1 MKMLLGTIAALGLA
15 LPTVAIAAENRSIDV
30 QYSDLNL
37 ATPEGQKALERRID
51 KAAKQ
56 VCGADEARTG
66 TRVVDRDARICV
78 RNAKRQIETQIA
90 AVIEK
95 ERLGG

>member
-66 TRVVDRDARICV
+66 RSSDGPEASDASTP
-78 RNAKRQIETQIA
+78 AS
-90 AVIEK
+90 
-95 ERLGG
+95 